1 VTAFLDLL
9 LGSLIVSCWLGVLGM
24 WRMREPM
31 QALHYLALPAWGATI
46 FLTAAVFLQTGN
58 SQAAWKTLLMC
69 LVRGPC
75 HGACISRP
83 RTWPLAT
90 ARRRPN
96 RICPPRERQV
106 IWCGA
111 GILIMVAISGF
122 MVVRTQNVIEQVIA
136 LSFYGLVTALMFF
149 FFQAP
154 DVALSQIT
162 VGAVALPLMIMLA
175 LSRMK
180 FRELTKRKE
189 GEHD

>member
-1 VTAFLDLL
+1 
-9 LGSLIVSCWLGVLGM
+9 
-24 WRMREPM
+24 
-31 QALHYLALPAWGATI
+31 
-46 FLTAAVFLQTGN
+46 
-58 SQAAWKTLLMC
+58 
-69 LVRGPC
+69 
-75 HGACISRP
+75 
-83 RTWPLAT
+83 
-90 ARRRPN
+90 
-96 RICPPRERQV
+96 V

-111 GILIMVAISGF
+111 GILIMLAISGF

-180 FRELTKRKE
+180 FRKLTRRRE

>member
-1 VTAFLDLL
+1 
-9 LGSLIVSCWLGVLGM
+9 M
-24 WRMREPM
+24 
-31 QALHYLALPAWGATI
+31 
-46 FLTAAVFLQTGN
+46 
-58 SQAAWKTLLMC
+58 
-69 LVRGPC
+69 
-75 HGACISRP
+75 
-83 RTWPLAT
+83 
-90 ARRRPN
+90 
-96 RICPPRERQV
+96 

-180 FRELTKRKE
+180 FRKFSRQKD